1 MFRNQLIG
9 AVAAGAI
16 IAASATTAL
25 AGGHASKEKSD
36 GVIPATEISVI
47 GNVSVTTQFRDIQ
60 TPFWTKTIPELTGGK
75 VKVNFKG
82 WNEMGLKGPEGFRLA
97 QRGQTQ
103 FATFQLG
110 HVSGEAAINDVTD
123 LAGMSPTIN
132 DFHNVT
138 TAFRPTLEK
147 YYEENFGLKILTM
160 QSFQAQIL
168 YCRDEV
174 KNLADM
180 KGRKVRSSGIS
191 QSDFLGAL
199 GASGIPMSFGEVQQ
213 GLQKGVIDC
222 AITGTLGGYSAKWY
236 EGAKY
241 LYTLPINFA
250 AGILVVN
257 IDAWNDLDADVRQI
271 IEGQM
276 QKHEDEMWALN
287 RSEGEMGI
295 NCNTTGPCPEGEPG
309 GMVRVDPSDA
319 DLKLLRTIMLDTVL
333 PKWAER
339 CGNDCA
345 VDFNNTI
352 GKINGLTAPTS

>member
-9 AVAAGAI
+9 AVAA
-16 IAASATTAL
+16 AALVAAGTTAAL
-25 AGGHASKEKSD
+25 ADEPD
-36 GVIPATEISVI
+36 GKFPDTEINVI

-60 TPFWTKTIPELTGGK
+60 KPYWVEKIPALSGGK
-75 VKVNFKG
+75 VKVSFKG
-82 WNEMGLKGPEGFRLA
+82 WNEMGLKGPEGLRLA

-103 FATFQLG
+103 FASFQLG
-110 HVSGEAAINDVTD
+110 HVSGEAPINDTTD
-123 LAGMSPTIN
+123 LAGMSPTI
-132 DFHNVT
+132 DEFHKVT
-138 TAFRPTLEK
+138 MAFRPTLEK
-147 YYEENFGLKILTM
+147 FYEENFGLKILTM

-174 KNLADM
+174 KGLADL

-199 GASGIPMSFGEVQQ
+199 GASGIPLSFSEVQQ

-250 AGILVVN
+250 AGVTVVN
-257 IDAWNDLDADVRQI
+257 IEAWNKLDADVRKI
-271 IEGQM
+271 IEDTIQ
-276 QKHEDEMWALN
+276 QHEDDMWTLN
-287 RSEGEMGI
+287 RNEGELGI
-295 NCNTTGPCPEGEPG
+295 NCNTTGPCTEGEPG
-309 GMVRVDPSDA
+309 GMKRVDASA
-319 DLKLLRTIMLDTVL
+319 EDLKLLRQIMLDTVL

-339 CGNDCA
+339 CGATCAQQFND
-345 VDFNNTI
+345 TI
-352 GKINGLTAPTS
+352 GKVNGLFAPTS

>member
-1 MFRNQLIG
+1 MLRNQLIG
-9 AVAAGAI
+9 AVAAGAM
-16 IAASATTAL
+16 IAAGATAAL
-25 AGGHASKEKSD
+25 AAGHASKDKPD
-36 GVIPATEISVI
+36 GVIPETEISVI

-60 TPFWTKTIPELTGGK
+60 KPFWEKTIPALTGGK

-123 LAGMSPTIN
+123 LAGMSPTIE
-132 DFHNVT
+132 DFQKAT
-138 TAFRPTLEK
+138 MAFRPTLEK
-147 YYEENFGLKILTM
+147 FYEENFGLKILTM

-174 KNLADM
+174 KGLADL
-180 KGRKVRSSGIS
+180 KGRKVRASGIS

-222 AITGTLGGYSAKWY
+222 ALTGTLGGYSAKWY

-241 LYTLPINFA
+241 LYTLPVNFA
-250 AGILVVN
+250 SGVLVVN
-257 IDAWNDLDADVRQI
+257 IEAWNALDADVRQI

-276 QKHEDEMWALN
+276 RSHEDEMWALN
-287 RSEGEMGI
+287 RAEGELGI
-295 NCNTTGPCPEGEPG
+295 NCNTTGPCTEGEPG
-309 GMVRVDPSDA
+309 GMVRVDASAA
-319 DLKLLRTIMLDTVL
+319 DLKLLREIMLETVL
-333 PKWAER
+333 PRWAER

-352 GKINGLTAPTS
+352 GKVNGLSAPTS

>member
-9 AVAAGAI
+9 AAAAAAIVAGGAT
-16 IAASATTAL
+16 AAL
-25 AGGHASKEKSD
+25 ADGHAAPD
-36 GVIPATEISVI
+36 GVIPETEINVI
-47 GNVSVTTQFRDIQ
+47 GNVSVTTQFREIQ
-60 TPFWTKTIPELTGGK
+60 KPFWTETIPALTGGK

-123 LAGMSPTIN
+123 LAGMSPTID
-132 DFHNVT
+132 DFHKVT
-138 TAFRPTLEK
+138 MAFRPVLER

-174 KNLADM
+174 KGLADL
-180 KGRKVRSSGIS
+180 KGRKIRASGIS
-191 QSDFLGAL
+191 QSDYLGAL

-222 AITGTLGGYSAKWY
+222 ALTGTLGGYSAKWY

-241 LYTLPINFA
+241 LYTLPVNFA
-250 AGILVVN
+250 SGVLVVN
-257 IDAWNDLDADVRQI
+257 IDAWNELDADVRMI
-271 IEGQM
+271 IESQM
-276 QKHEDEMWALN
+276 RAHEDDMWELN
-287 RSEGEMGI
+287 RSEGELGI
-295 NCNTTGPCPEGEPG
+295 LCNTTGPCPEGEPG
-309 GMVRVDPSDA
+309 GMIRVDA
-319 DLKLLRTIMLDTVL
+319 TEEDLKLLRQIMLETVL
-333 PKWAER
+333 PRWAER

-345 VDFNNTI
+345 IQFNNTI
-352 GKINGLTAPTS
+352 GKVNGLSAPTS